1 MWVSRYKLSLHL
13 TWRGYSCRLNL
24 VLTHK
29 FSSSIILKSYLF
41 CHHCFYAFFP
51 FLQQLVEF
59 QSKHQLPSQSLTLFK
74 VGIFFSR
81 ILYVIYNHCFGNKSV
96 LVFFVESKPTPRDT
110 STQSRIPVLTGET
123 QSPSPTKKPSV
134 TGTSPTTSQQSTP
147 TKRKLPTP
155 GGVGQVVKEAPQ
167 VRTVPSVTTEDHD
180 SEVCYI
186 LTLFTDC
193 CKFLLML
200 VWRIWLYIE
209 SCYLSVWHF
218 FILFISFI
226 LHTRIFARL
235 RVVYIFAVTLNFR
248 DLFKPRHARRWKSHL
263 FTTP

>member
-1 MWVSRYKLSLHL
+1 MLSLL
-13 TWRGYSCRLNL
+13 LCI
-24 VLTHK
+24 
-29 FSSSIILKSYLF
+29 FSFSPAASRIPVKT
-41 CHHCFYAFFP
+41 
-51 FLQQLVEF
+51 
-59 QSKHQLPSQSLTLFK
+59 SLTK
-74 VGIFFSR
+74 SEPNPVQGRNIFFKN
-81 ILYVIYNHCFGNKSV
+81 IICHNHCFGNKSV

-110 STQSRIPVLTGET
+110 STQSRIPVLTGES

-155 GGVGQVVKEAPQ
+155 GGVGQVAKEAPQ

-200 VWRIWLYIE
+200 VWRIRFYIE
-209 SCYLSVWHF
+209 SCYLSIWHL

-226 LHTRIFARL
+226 LHNLT
-235 RVVYIFAVTLNFR
+235 
-248 DLFKPRHARRWKSHL
+248 
-263 FTTP
+263 